1 MALLAAREAVPGLQV
16 VVKPHLRGRAWL
28 VDRCCDR
35 VYLAAQ
41 LTAAQHAEAVIA
53 ALAVLV
59 AAAGAAAGAPHI
71 PGPRHRAPD
80 RDWQQTG

>member
-1 MALLAAREAVPGLQV
+1 MTLALLAAREAVPGLQV
-16 VVKPHLRGRAWL
+16 VIKPDLRGRAWL

-35 VYLAAQ
+35 VYVSGQ
-41 LTAAQHAEAVIA
+41 LTVAQHAEAVIA
-53 ALAVLV
+53 ALTVLV
-59 AAAGAAAGAPHI
+59 AAAGPAAPLI